1 MNINLDSSLR
11 KNLSVHVVFI
21 LSKQDNIFFINV
33 EDTTNIGIQEGI
45 Q

>member
-11 KNLSVHVVFI
+11 KNLSVHVIFI

-33 EDTTNIGIQEGI
+33 EDTTTIGIQEGI